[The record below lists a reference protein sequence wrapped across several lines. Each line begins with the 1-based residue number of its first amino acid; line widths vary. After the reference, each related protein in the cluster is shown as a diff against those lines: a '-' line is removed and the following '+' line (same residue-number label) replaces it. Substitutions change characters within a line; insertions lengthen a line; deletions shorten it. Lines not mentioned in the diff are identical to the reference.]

1 MTTSPELHVRSHV
14 SRDLLQTAA
23 LFKNER
29 QVVWEYVSNSLQYVE
44 PGTSP
49 IVRVRLDGKNR
60 RITIDDNGRGMD
72 WKDLRDNFFVMHGEN
87 VDRAAGRPGRGRFGT
102 GKSAAFGIADV
113 LRLTTVKA
121 GKRTKVELRRTELE
135 AMKSGDPV
143 PVAALEREVSTDQP
157 SGTLIEIEG
166 VHLRA
171 LDQPGVIHYIERHLA
186 RWPRDVTVIV
196 NNHEC
201 EFTEP
206 PIDRAEVFK
215 PTPEEAA
222 ALGDVQL
229 TIKVSKS
236 PLDDDLRGISIFSK
250 GVWHETTLL
259 GSEGKEMS
267 EYLFG
272 ELDVP
277 NLDDD
282 KSTPPPFDASRSVKL
297 NPDNEL
303 VKAIYAFIG
312 PKLESVRKKLV
323 DDQRE
328 HKASE
333 EAKRLRQEATKI
345 EAIINN
351 DFNAFRRRLQKVRAA
366 TAGTGFDLSEGERDG
381 GGTGEDDFLFGGE
394 EEATVTSETGA
405 VGKTQAGDRKPKSEL
420 PRRLNPVVEP
430 ESAGDARGHREAT
443 DDRKPRPRGGFHI
456 EFEDQGAESARATYV
471 SEKRT
476 IFINLEHPQIGAAKQ
491 GRGVE
496 DPVFRRLAY
505 EVAFSEYSVALASE
519 LENRGEYLDP
529 SDPIV
534 DIRETLNRVA
544 RQAAALYA

>member
-1 MTTSPELHVRSHV
+1 MTIPELHVRSHV
-14 SRDLLQTAA
+14 SRDLLQTAS

-29 QVVWEYVSNSLQYVE
+29 QVVWEYVSNSLQYVDH
-44 PGTSP
+44 GTSP
-49 IVRVRLDGKNR
+49 IVRVRLDGTNR
-60 RITIDDNGRGMD
+60 RITIDDNGRGMSWD
-72 WKDLRDNFFVMHGEN
+72 DLSNNFFVMHGEN
-87 VDRAAGRPGRGRFGT
+87 PDRVAGRPGRGRFGT

-113 LRLTTVKA
+113 LRLTTVKD
-121 GKRTKVELRRTELE
+121 GLRTCVELRRADLE
-135 AMKSGDPV
+135 AMNSGDPV
-143 PVAALEREVSTDQP
+143 PVKTVERELRTKQP
-157 SGTLIEIEG
+157 NGTLVEIEG
-166 VHLRA
+166 VQLRA
-171 LDQPGVIHYIERHLA
+171 LDQSGVIHYIERHLA
-186 RWPRDVTVIV
+186 RWPRDVTVVV

-206 PIDRAEVFK
+206 PVERTETFK
-215 PTPEEAA
+215 PPKDD
-222 ALGDVQL
+222 LGILGEVSL

-250 GVWHETTLL
+250 GVWHETTLV
-259 GSEGKEMS
+259 GAEGKDMS

-272 ELDVP
+272 EIDVP
-277 NLDDD
+277 KLDDD

-303 VKAIYAFIG
+303 VKAIYSFIG
-312 PKLESVRKKLV
+312 PKLEKVRKELV
-323 DDQRE
+323 EAQRE

-333 EAKRLRQEATKI
+333 EAKRLRQEANKI

-351 DFNAFRRRLQKVRAA
+351 DFDAFRKRLQKVRSAS
-366 TAGTGFDLSEGERDG
+366 AGTGFDLSEAERSG
-381 GGTGEDDFLFGGE
+381 GGDGDDDFLLGGE
-394 EEATVTSETGA
+394 EPATRTAEAGEIGQPEGGN
-405 VGKTQAGDRKPKSEL
+405 VGPRGEL
-420 PRRLNPVVEP
+420 PRRLNPVVEADP
-430 ESAGDARGHREAT
+430 HGDARGHPESKK
-443 DDRKPRPRGGFHI
+443 DGKPRPRGGFHI
-456 EFEDQGAESARATYV
+456 EFQSQGAESARATYV

-476 IFINLEHPQIGAAKQ
+476 IFVNLDHPQISAAKQ

-519 LENRGEYLDP
+519 LEFRGEYLDP

-544 RQAAALYA
+544 RQAASLYA

>member
-1 MTTSPELHVRSHV
+1 MTTSELHVRSHV

-29 QVVWEYVSNSLQYVE
+29 QVVWEYVSNGLQYVD

-49 IVRVRLDGKNR
+49 VVRVRLDGKNR
-60 RITIDDNGRGMD
+60 RVTIDDNGRGMSWD
-72 WKDLRDNFFVMHGEN
+72 DLNDNFFVMHGEN
-87 VDRAAGRPGRGRFGT
+87 PDRLAGRPGRGRFGT

-121 GKRTKVELRRTELE
+121 GKRTTVELRRADLD
-135 AMKSGDPV
+135 AMSSGDPV
-143 PVAALEREVSTDQP
+143 PVQKLEREVPTDQP
-157 SGTLIEIEG
+157 NGTLIEIEG

-171 LDQPGVIHYIERHLA
+171 LDQPGVIHYVERHLA

-201 EFTEP
+201 EFNEP
-206 PIDRAEVFK
+206 PVERVQAFR
-215 PTPEEAA
+215 PTKEETA
-222 ALGDVQL
+222 ALGDVEL
-229 TIKVSKS
+229 TVKVSKS

-250 GVWHETTLL
+250 GVWHETTLA
-259 GSEGKEMS
+259 GVEGKEMS

-272 ELDVP
+272 EIDVAR
-277 NLDDD
+277 LDDD
-282 KSTPPPFDASRSVKL
+282 KSTPPPFDTSRSVKL

-303 VKAIYAFIG
+303 VKAMYAFIG
-312 PKLESVRKKLV
+312 PKLEKVRKQLV
-323 DDQRE
+323 EAQRE

-333 EAKRLRQEATKI
+333 EAKRLRQEASKI
-345 EAIINN
+345 EAIINS
-351 DFNAFRRRLQKVRAA
+351 DFDTFRRRLQKVRAA
-366 TAGTGFDLSEGERDG
+366 SAGTGFDLSEAEKAG
-381 GGTGEDDFLFGGE
+381 GGSGDDDFLFGGDE
-394 EEATVTSETGA
+394 PATKTAETGA
-405 VGKTQAGDRKPKSEL
+405 IGKTQSGKGKPKTEL
-420 PRRLNPVVEP
+420 PRRLNPIVEP
-430 ESAGDARGHREAT
+430 DEKGEARGHREASE
-443 DDRKPRPRGGFHI
+443 DGKPRQRGGFHI
-456 EFEDQGAESARATYV
+456 EFDNQGAESARATYV

-476 IFINLEHPQIGAAKQ
+476 IYVNLEHPQIAAAKQ

-544 RQAAALYA
+544 RQAANLYA

>member
-1 MTTSPELHVRSHV
+1 MTTSELHVRSHV

-29 QVVWEYVSNSLQYVE
+29 QVVWEYVSNSLQYVD
-44 PGTSP
+44 PGISP
-49 IVRVRLDGKNR
+49 VVRVRLDGKNR
-60 RITIDDNGRGMD
+60 RITIDDNGRGMSWD
-72 WKDLRDNFFVMHGEN
+72 DLNENFFVMHGEN
-87 VDRAAGRPGRGRFGT
+87 PDRLAGQPGRGRFGT

-113 LRLTTVKA
+113 LRLTTVNA
-121 GKRTKVELRRTELE
+121 GKRTTVELRRADLD
-135 AMKSGDPV
+135 AMNSVDPV
-143 PVAALEREVSTDQP
+143 PVKTLEREVPTSQP
-157 SGTLIEIEG
+157 NGTLIEIEG
-166 VHLRA
+166 VHLRS
-171 LDQPGVIHYIERHLA
+171 LDQAGVIHYIERHLA

-201 EFTEP
+201 EFSEP
-206 PIDRAEVFK
+206 AVERVETFR
-215 PTPEEAA
+215 PTKEEAA
-222 ALGDVQL
+222 AIGNV
-229 TIKVSKS
+229 TMTVKISKS

-250 GVWHETTLL
+250 GVWHETTLA
-259 GSEGKEMS
+259 GTEGKDMS

-272 ELDVP
+272 EIDVARLDE
-277 NLDDD
+277 D

-312 PKLESVRKKLV
+312 PKLEKVRKQLV
-323 DDQRE
+323 EAQRE
-328 HKASE
+328 HRASE
-333 EAKRLRQEATKI
+333 EAKRLQQEANKI
-345 EAIINN
+345 EAIINT
-351 DFNAFRRRLQKVRAA
+351 DFDAFRRRLQKVRAA
-366 TAGTGFDLSEGERDG
+366 SAGTGFDLSDDEKAAG
-381 GGTGEDDFLFGGE
+381 GGSGDDDFLFGGDE
-394 EEATVTSETGA
+394 PAVKTAETGA
-405 VGKTQAGDRKPKSEL
+405 IGITEPGNGRSKTNL
-420 PRRLNPVVEP
+420 PRRLNPIVEP
-430 ESAGDARGHREAT
+430 EEQGEARGHREGS
-443 DDRKPRPRGGFHI
+443 DDGKPRQRGGFQI
-456 EFEDQGAESARATYV
+456 KFDNQGAESARATYV

-476 IFINLEHPQIGAAKQ
+476 IYVNLEHPQIAAARQ

-544 RQAAALYA
+544 RQAADLYA